1 VSLVVQLKELIHKPG
16 SMKEV
21 VLEHTLEEAIGT
33 EVMGLPAGT
42 SFSIPTRLESVHE
55 GILATAQFTARA
67 SGICSRCLDE
77 ISEEVEIEIQEL
89 FLYRPEQDDDFV
101 VEQDRI
107 DLEQALIDSVVPAL
121 PLKPL
126 CSEDCLGLC
135 ARCGIRMEQDPSH
148 THEDPIDPRFSA
160 LEGFG
165 EG

>member
-1 VSLVVQLKELIHKPG
+1 MSLVVQLKELIHKPG

-21 VLEHTLEEAIGT
+21 VLEHTLEEVIGT

-107 DLEQALIDSVVPAL
+107 DLEQALIDSVVPAM

>member
-1 VSLVVQLKELIHKPG
+1 MSLVVQLKELIHKPG

-126 CSEDCLGLC
+126 CSDDCLGLC

>member
-107 DLEQALIDSVVPAL
+107 DLEQALIDSVVPAM

>member
-1 VSLVVQLKELIHKPG
+1 MSLVVQLKELIHKPG

>member
-1 VSLVVQLKELIHKPG
+1 MSLVVQLKELIHKPG

-42 SFSIPTRLESVHE
+42 SLSVPTRLESVHE

-126 CSEDCLGLC
+126 CSDDCLGLC